1 MLCRRSNCARAR
13 HAFTLIEV
21 LVVLALACLLIAIV
35 LPGLSR
41 AREAAR
47 EVRCAAQARS
57 IAIAT
62 FAYGSEHR
70 AMPVSREYGPVAQ
83 VAPDRRAWHCPCD
96 VRMKEWQRG
105 SSYAYQGLGGMGF
118 VDWSRPDRIRGD
130 IAWRRFEEEPTRP
143 LYKECGGPY
152 GHVTVAY
159 LMGNVEQVK
168 Q

>member
-1 MLCRRSNCARAR
+1 MLCQRNPCARAR

-21 LVVLALACLLIAIV
+21 LVVLALVSLLVVIA
-35 LPGLSR
+35 LPGLAR

-70 AMPVSREYGPVAQ
+70 AMPLSREYGPVAQ
-83 VAPDRRAWHCPCD
+83 VAPDHRAWRCPCD
-96 VRMKEWQRG
+96 VGMEDWQRG
-105 SSYAYQGLGGMGF
+105 SSYVYQGLGGLGF
-118 VDWSRPDRIRGD
+118 IDWSRPHTIRGD
-130 IAWRRFEEEPTRP
+130 IAWRRFEDEPTRP

-152 GHVTVAY
+152 AHTTIAY
-159 LMGNVEQVK
+159 LMGNVEQTR